1 MPDWVANLN
10 NLATG
15 VSMLA
20 VTVLGVVAVVT
31 RYRRGSTLER
41 QQLRWFVAAVLL
53 AAVPLSVSLLSGE
66 GGPFWLLLAAFGL
79 LLVPVAVGIA
89 VTRYRL
95 YEIDR
100 VISRGLSWGLL
111 TAALV
116 GVYTAAVLVLQGI
129 LGGVT
134 QGETLAVAAS
144 TLLAVALFQPL
155 RRRIQSAV
163 DRRFD
168 RAGYDLDRVAL
179 ESAERMRQQVDLGGL
194 EADIARTVRDAL
206 RPGSAAVWVRE
217 TKRP

>member
-1 MPDWVANLN
+1 M
-10 NLATG
+10 
-15 VSMLA
+15 
-20 VTVLGVVAVVT
+20 VV
-31 RYRRGSTLER
+31 RFRRGDRQER
-41 QQLRWFVAAVLL
+41 HQLKWLL
-53 AAVPLSVSLLSGE
+53 AAVLPAAFSTPFAFTDNDQASTTVADLVQLTSLLVLMPASI
-66 GGPFWLLLAAFGL
+66 
-79 LLVPVAVGIA
+79 GIA
-89 VTRYRL
+89 ITRYRL

-100 VISRGLSWGLL
+100 LVSRGLAWGLL
-111 TAALV
+111 TGALV
-116 GVYTAAVLVLQGI
+116 AVYAVGVLVLQAL
-129 LGGVT
+129 LGSLT